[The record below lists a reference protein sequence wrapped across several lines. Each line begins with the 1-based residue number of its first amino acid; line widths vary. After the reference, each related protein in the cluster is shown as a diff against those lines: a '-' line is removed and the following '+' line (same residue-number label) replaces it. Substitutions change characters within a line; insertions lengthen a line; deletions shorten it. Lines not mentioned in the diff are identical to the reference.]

1 MRRCSRPL
9 TDAGEEPM
17 GKLLQ
22 IASAALVLTLC
33 DAGAVRADSYTDTV
47 HTFEKAGKSGAFFA
61 KSYGY
66 AVFPT
71 VGGAGFVVGAAHG
84 KGRVYVNGV
93 LTGDTTMNLV
103 SAGFQAGAKAY
114 SEIIFFKDKQ
124 ALDAFES
131 GNFEFGADASAVAI
145 TAGAEAGAGTSGA
158 SSEASAESSNANT
171 KGGYFN
177 GMAVFTIAKG
187 GLMYAA
193 TISGQQF
200 TYVPRGGN

>member
-1 MRRCSRPL
+1 MS
-9 TDAGEEPM
+9 
-17 GKLLQ
+17 KLLQ
-22 IASAALVLTLC
+22 SLSAALVLAAVS
-33 DAGAVRADSYTDTV
+33 AGAARADSYDDTI
-47 HTFEKAGKSGAFFA
+47 HTFKQAGKSGTFFA
-61 KSYGY
+61 KAYAY

-84 KGRVYVNGV
+84 KGRVYAHGV

-114 SEIIFFKDKQ
+114 SEIIFFEDKR
-124 ALDAFES
+124 ALDDFES
-131 GNFEFGADASAVAI
+131 GHFQFGADASAVAI
-145 TAGAEAGAGTSGA
+145 TAGAEAGAGTSGV

-171 KGGYFN
+171 SGGYFN

-200 TYVPRGGN
+200 TYTPRGGN

>member
-1 MRRCSRPL
+1 MN
-9 TDAGEEPM
+9 
-17 GKLLQ
+17 KLFQSL
-22 IASAALVLTLC
+22 AAALVLAC
-33 DAGAVRADSYTDTV
+33 MSAGIAHADSYDDTI
-47 HTFEKAGKSGAFFA
+47 HTFKQAGRSGTFFA
-61 KSYGY
+61 KAYGY

-84 KGRVYVNGV
+84 KGRVYAHGI

-114 SEIIFFKDKQ
+114 SEIIFFEDKR
-124 ALDAFES
+124 ALDDFES
-131 GNFEFGADASAVAI
+131 GHFQFGADASAVAI

-158 SSEASAESSNANT
+158 SSEASLDASNAGT
-171 KGGYFN
+171 GGGYFN

-200 TYVPRGGN
+200 TYTPRGGN

>member
-1 MRRCSRPL
+1 MN
-9 TDAGEEPM
+9 
-17 GKLLQ
+17 KLLQ
-22 IASAALVLTLC
+22 SIAAALVLTC
-33 DAGAVRADSYTDTV
+33 VSAGLARADSYDDTV
-47 HTFEKAGKSGAFFA
+47 HTFRQAGRSGTFFA
-61 KSYGY
+61 KAYGY

-84 KGRVYVNGV
+84 KGRVYAHGI

-114 SEIIFFKDKQ
+114 SEIIFFEDKR
-124 ALDAFES
+124 ALDDFES
-131 GNFEFGADASAVAI
+131 GHFQFGADASAVAI

-158 SSEASAESSNANT
+158 SSEASLDSSNAGT
-171 KGGYFN
+171 HGGYFN

-200 TYVPRGGN
+200 TYTPRGGN

>member
-1 MRRCSRPL
+1 MQ
-9 TDAGEEPM
+9 
-17 GKLLQ
+17 KLPQ
-22 IASAALVLTLC
+22 IAAAALVLTLGY
-33 DAGAVRADSYTDTV
+33 AGAVRADSYTDAV
-47 HTFEKAGKSGAFFA
+47 HTFEKAGKSAGFFA

-158 SSEASAESSNANT
+158 SSEASVDSSNAGT
-171 KGGYFN
+171 GGSGYFN
-177 GMAVFTIAKG
+177 GVAVFTIAKG

-193 TISGQQF
+193 TISGQKF
-200 TYVPRGGN
+200 SYTPRGGD

>member
-1 MRRCSRPL
+1 MNKLFQSALLALAFTCSIVGV
-9 TDAGEEPM
+9 AH
-17 GKLLQ
+17 
-22 IASAALVLTLC
+22 
-33 DAGAVRADSYTDTV
+33 ADRYDDSV
-47 HTFEKAGKSGAFFA
+47 QTFKQAGKSGAFFKKA
-61 KSYGY
+61 Y
-66 AVFPT
+66 AYAIFPT

-84 KGRVYVNGV
+84 KGRVYVHGV

-158 SSEASAESSNANT
+158 SSEASVDSSNAGT
-171 KGGYFN
+171 GGSGYFN
-177 GMAVFTIAKG
+177 GVAVFTIAKG

-193 TISGQQF
+193 TISGQKF
-200 TYVPRGGN
+200 SYTPRGGD

>member
-1 MRRCSRPL
+1 MKRSFQL
-9 TDAGEEPM
+9 AVSTLIVALGYV
-17 GKLLQ
+17 G
-22 IASAALVLTLC
+22 AA
-33 DAGAVRADSYTDTV
+33 RADSYSDTI
-47 HTFEKAGKSGAFFA
+47 HIFKQAGKSGAYFA

-84 KGRVYVNGV
+84 KGRVYENGV
-93 LTGDTTMNLV
+93 LVGDSTMNLV

-131 GNFEFGADASAVAI
+131 GNFEFGADASAVAV
-145 TAGAEAGAGTSGA
+145 TAGAEAGVGTSGA
-158 SSEASAESSNANT
+158 SSEASLDSSNAGT
-171 KGGYFN
+171 GGSGYFN
-177 GMAVFTIAKG
+177 GVAVFTIAKG

-193 TISGQQF
+193 TISGQKF
-200 TYVPRGGN
+200 SYTPRGGK